1 MKSTR
6 SSNLIHIMSL
16 TAMALLSALLLAGCY
31 MAQETSPG
39 AVSMNAVSSAR
50 NLTTLDGT
58 DDVWVVGV
66 VIDNSFEAKLKELR
80 AQEDYR
86 KYNDSPVTDST
97 KTLWKDM
104 ALKSAVRFEGG
115 LPFFQFKM
123 ARFPGGGTFTNDFTI
138 QGIPANKDY
147 FLYLIVMDKAVTS
160 IDSFSDYDALLA
172 TSPVHYLDPANAPPG
187 WYFNRSG
194 GGATINAASPIPA
207 GWYSFTAWNPGYDVS
222 GNMTSL
228 VGEIWTDDSGK
239 PISSQPFSVTPG
251 ESVTVPT
258 LLVDY

>member
-6 SSNLIHIMSL
+6 SNNLIHIMSL

-39 AVSMNAVSSAR
+39 AVSLNAVSSAR
-50 NLTTLDGT
+50 SLMTYDGT
-58 DDVWVVGV
+58 DVWVVGV
-66 VIDNSFEAKLKELR
+66 VIDSSFEAKLKELR

-86 KYNDSPVTDST
+86 KSTSGSVSEAT

-123 ARFPGGGTFTNDFTI
+123 PRFNPDAVPYTNDFTI

-147 FLYLIVMDKAVTS
+147 FLYLIVMANEVTS
-160 IDSFSDYDALLA
+160 IDSFTDYGALLA
-172 TSPVHYLDPANAPPG
+172 TSPVHYYDPDKVSGNFTCSG
-187 WYFNRSG
+187 TGDVSFNSD
-194 GGATINAASPIPA
+194 NLLPA
-207 GWYSFTAWNPGYDVS
+207 GWYSFTSWSPEYDGS
-222 GNMTSL
+222 GNLTYL
-228 VGEIWTDDSGK
+228 TGEIWTDDLGK